1 MLQTTIQNRIKESI
15 DVKSQ
20 LLSNTL
26 LLAQIEETVNQ
37 IVSVF
42 QNGNKLLLCGN
53 GGSAADA
60 IHLAAEFSGRYYL
73 DRKPL
78 NAEALNV
85 NVAAITAVSNDYGFS
100 LLFARM
106 LEAKAQKGDLLWLFS
121 TSGNSEN
128 IINAANKA
136 KEIGVKAIAFTGEN
150 GGKLNNICDVV
161 VKIPSNDTPRIQ
173 EAHIMLGHII
183 CELVENKLFGKE
195 N

>member
-100 LLFARM
+100 FLFARM

-136 KEIGVKAIAFTGEN
+136 KEIGVKTIAFTGEN

>member
-1 MLQTTIQNRIKESI
+1 MHKTIIQNRIKESI
-15 DVKSQ
+15 EVKTS
-20 LLSNTL
+20 LLNDAL
-26 LLAQIEETVNQ
+26 LLAQIEVAVDQ
-37 IVSVF
+37 IIAVF
-42 QNGNKLLLCGN
+42 KRGNKLLLCGN

-136 KEIGVKAIAFTGEN
+136 KEIGVKTIAFTGEN

-161 VKIPSNDTPRIQ
+161 VKIPSKDTPRIQ